1 MRVLCGTLTSNI
13 YLINLKKKIQRNVS
27 RWILGSSIEYK
38 ERLKYLG
45 WPGLLSGRDAL
56 SIGQLFQFINVFFSK
71 VNLHD
76 YLVFLKGRTRSAR
89 SS

>member
-1 MRVLCGTLTSNI
+1 MTLEHEYACPVWNPHQQ
-13 YLINLKKKIQRNVS
+13 YLSDKLKKKIQRNVS

-56 SIGQLFQFINVFFSK
+56 SIGQLFQFINVFF
-71 VNLHD
+71 
-76 YLVFLKGRTRSAR
+76 LKLTYMIT
-89 SS
+89 